1 MGFNLKLIH
10 LEINKLFGLLD
21 YEIPLDNHEITML
34 TGPNGYGKTMILK
47 IINGILANELNI
59 LCKLKFSLI
68 EIKFQGGSVSI
79 THDDKKDGLIL
90 KHLDNNLGSTTTEKL
105 KLQKDESSTEDAFYI
120 TWHGREAKPKPKPQL
135 DKPLS
140 SKVLSHIT
148 SKKDVSFIC
157 ANRLQVRSDDE
168 TVIDLCARKLKDL
181 MESAQDDS
189 AALSQKL
196 DATFPIRLFER
207 LEQQK
212 RFSPGN
218 IQARLNGI
226 QDKRRHY
233 MRYGLIQAEYD
244 LMPEKSTSLYS
255 SNEYLGVLDLYI
267 EDALGKLSPFQT
279 LHQKID
285 LFESILQE
293 KILAF
298 KKVMIDRKHGFYFE
312 SSNGDV
318 IDRNMLSSGEQNQIV
333 LLFNLIFD
341 LVSQKVI
348 LIDEPEISLHVAWQ
362 QTFLESL
369 KKIQKINEYEKV
381 IIATHSPQVI
391 SKNWEL
397 TYDLY
402 EMIKNRNESQQSS
415 EGKE

>member
-1 MGFNLKLIH
+1 MKLIH
-10 LEINKLFGLLD
+10 LKINKLFGLLD
-21 YEIPLDNHEITML
+21 YDIPLDNHEITML

-59 LCKLKFSLI
+59 FCKLKFGF
-68 EIKFQGGSVSI
+68 IKMDYQGGSVLI
-79 THDDKKDGLIL
+79 THDTKKDGLIL
-90 KHLDNNLGSTTTEKL
+90 EHQDNSSENIRKEQL
-105 KLQKDESSTEDAFYI
+105 KLQKDESSTEDMFYI
-120 TWHGREAKPKPKPQL
+120 RWTAGEAKPKQKPQT
-135 DKPLS
+135 DKPLF
-140 SKVLSHIT
+140 SKVLSQIT

-157 ANRLQVRSDDE
+157 ADRLQVKADDE
-168 TVIDLCARKLKDL
+168 TVIDLCAKKLKDL

-212 RFSPGN
+212 RFSSEN

-233 MRYGLIQAEYD
+233 MRHGLIQAEND

-267 EDALGKLSPFQT
+267 EDALGKLSPFQI

-285 LFESILQE
+285 LFESILHE

-298 KKVMIDRKHGFYFE
+298 KKVMIDRDNGFYFE
-312 SSNGDV
+312 SLNGDI

-362 QTFLESL
+362 QTFLDSL

-391 SKNWEL
+391 SKNWAL

-402 EMIKNRNESQQSS
+402 ELIKNKNESQQPS
-415 EGKE
+415 EGND

>member
-1 MGFNLKLIH
+1 MKLIH
-10 LEINKLFGLLD
+10 LKINKLFGLLD
-21 YEIPLDNHEITML
+21 YDIPLNNHEITML

-47 IINGILANELNI
+47 IINAVLANELNI
-59 LCKLKFSLI
+59 LCKLKFGLI
-68 EIKFQGGSVSI
+68 KIDFQGGSVSI
-79 THDDKKDGLIL
+79 SHDTKKDSLIL
-90 KHLDNNLGSTTTEKL
+90 EHFDSNSGNTATEKL
-105 KLQKDESSTEDAFYI
+105 KLQKDESSMEDVFYI
-120 TWHGREAKPKPKPQL
+120 RWHGGEAKPKQKPQL

-157 ANRLQVRSDDE
+157 ADRLQVKTDDE
-168 TVIDLCARKLKDL
+168 TVIDLCAKKLKDL

-196 DATFPIRLFER
+196 DATFPIRLFDR

-212 RFSPGN
+212 RFSSEN

-233 MRYGLIQAEYD
+233 MRHGLIQAESD

-293 KILAF
+293 KVLAF
-298 KKVMIDRKHGFYFE
+298 KKVMIDRDNGFYFE
-312 SSNGDV
+312 SLNGDF
-318 IDRNMLSSGEQNQIV
+318 IERNMLSSGEQNQIV

-362 QTFLESL
+362 QTFLDSL

-402 EMIKNRNESQQSS
+402 EMIKNRKESQQLS

>member
-1 MGFNLKLIH
+1 MKLIK
-10 LEINKLFGLLD
+10 LKISKLFGILD
-21 YEIPLDNHEITML
+21 YEIPLDKNEITML

-47 IINGILANELNI
+47 IINGVLANELNI
-59 LCKLKFSLI
+59 LCKLKFGF
-68 EIKFQGGSVSI
+68 IKIDYQGGSVSI
-79 THDDKKDGLIL
+79 SHDTKKDGLIL
-90 KHLDNNLGSTTTEKL
+90 NHIVGNSNSSKTEKI
-105 KLQKDESSTEDAFYI
+105 KLEKDESSTEDVYYVH
-120 TWHGREAKPKPKPQL
+120 WYGGDAKPKQKPQQ
-135 DKPLS
+135 DKPLYS
-140 SKVLSHIT
+140 EVLSHIT

-157 ANRLQVRSDDE
+157 ADRLQVKADDE
-168 TVIDLCARKLKDL
+168 TVIDLCARKLTDL
-181 MESAQDDS
+181 MESAQDES

-212 RFSPGN
+212 RFSSTN
-218 IQARLNGI
+218 IQERLNGI

-233 MRYGLIQAEYD
+233 MRHGLIQTESG

-267 EDALGKLSPFQT
+267 EDALGKLSPFQL

-298 KKVMIDRKHGFYFE
+298 KKVMIDRENGFYFE
-312 SSNGDV
+312 SLNGDY

-341 LVSQKVI
+341 LISQKTI

-362 QTFLESL
+362 QTFLSSL

-391 SKNWEL
+391 SNNWEL

-402 EMIKNRNESQQSS
+402 EIIKNESQQFSKGS
-415 EGKE
+415 E

>member
-1 MGFNLKLIH
+1 MKLIH
-10 LEINKLFGLLD
+10 LKINKLFGLLD
-21 YEIPLDNHEITML
+21 YDIPLNNHEITML

-47 IINGILANELNI
+47 IINAVLANELNI
-59 LCKLKFSLI
+59 LCKLKFGLI
-68 EIKFQGGSVSI
+68 KIDFQGGSVSI
-79 THDDKKDGLIL
+79 SHDTKKDSLIL
-90 KHLDNNLGSTTTEKL
+90 EHFDSNSGNTATEKL
-105 KLQKDESSTEDAFYI
+105 KLQKDESSMEDVFYI
-120 TWHGREAKPKPKPQL
+120 SWSGGKAKPKQKPQL

-157 ANRLQVRSDDE
+157 ADRLQVKADDE
-168 TVIDLCARKLKDL
+168 TVIDLCAKKLKDL

-196 DATFPIRLFER
+196 DATFPIRLFDR
-207 LEQQK
+207 LGQQK
-212 RFSPGN
+212 RFSSEN

-233 MRYGLIQAEYD
+233 MRYGLIQADSD

-293 KILAF
+293 KVLAF
-298 KKVMIDRKHGFYFE
+298 KKVMIDRDNGFYFE
-312 SSNGDV
+312 SLNGDF
-318 IDRNMLSSGEQNQIV
+318 IERNMLSSGEQNQIV

-362 QTFLESL
+362 QTFLDSL

-391 SKNWEL
+391 SKSWEL

-402 EMIKNRNESQQSS
+402 EMIKNRKESQQLS

>member
-1 MGFNLKLIH
+1 MKLIH

-21 YEIPLDNHEITML
+21 YKIPLDNHEITML

-47 IINGILANELNI
+47 IINGILANELNV
-59 LCKLKFSLI
+59 LCKLKFDLI
-68 EIKFQGGSVSI
+68 KIEFQGGSVSI
-79 THDDKKDGLIL
+79 THDTKKDSLIL
-90 KHLDNNLGSTTTEKL
+90 NHLDNNSGITATEKL
-105 KLQKDESSTEDAFYI
+105 KLQKDESSMEDVFYI
-120 TWHGREAKPKPKPQL
+120 SWHGREAKPKQKPQL

-157 ANRLQVRSDDE
+157 ADRLQVRADDE

-189 AALSQKL
+189 AALSQRL

-212 RFSPGN
+212 RFSSGN

-233 MRYGLIQAEYD
+233 MRYGLIQAEND

-267 EDALGKLSPFQT
+267 EDALGKLSPFQI

-298 KKVMIDRKHGFYFE
+298 KKVMIDRDNGFYFE
-312 SSNGDV
+312 SLNGDI

-341 LVSQKVI
+341 LISQKVI

-362 QTFLESL
+362 QTFLDSL

>member
-1 MGFNLKLIH
+1 MKLIH
-10 LEINKLFGLLD
+10 LKINKLFGLLD
-21 YEIPLDNHEITML
+21 YDIPLNNHEITML

-47 IINGILANELNI
+47 IINAVLANELNI
-59 LCKLKFSLI
+59 LCKLKFGLI
-68 EIKFQGGSVSI
+68 KIDFQGGSVSI
-79 THDDKKDGLIL
+79 SHDTKKDSLIL
-90 KHLDNNLGSTTTEKL
+90 EHFDSNSGNTATEKL
-105 KLQKDESSTEDAFYI
+105 KLQKDESSMEDVFYI
-120 TWHGREAKPKPKPQL
+120 SWSGGKAKPKQKPQL

-157 ANRLQVRSDDE
+157 ADRLQVKADDE
-168 TVIDLCARKLKDL
+168 TVIDLCAKKLKDL

-196 DATFPIRLFER
+196 DATFPIRLFDR

-212 RFSPGN
+212 RFSSEN

-233 MRYGLIQAEYD
+233 MRYGLIQADSD

-293 KILAF
+293 KVLAF
-298 KKVMIDRKHGFYFE
+298 KKVMIDRDNGFYFE
-312 SSNGDV
+312 SLNGDF
-318 IDRNMLSSGEQNQIV
+318 IERNMLSSGEQNQIV

-362 QTFLESL
+362 QTFLDSL

-391 SKNWEL
+391 SKSWEL

-402 EMIKNRNESQQSS
+402 EMIKNRKESQQLS

>member
-1 MGFNLKLIH
+1 LKLIH
-10 LEINKLFGLLD
+10 LKINKLFGLLD
-21 YEIPLDNHEITML
+21 YDIPLDNHEITML

-47 IINGILANELNI
+47 IINSILANELNI
-59 LCKLKFSLI
+59 LCKLKFGLI
-68 EIKFQGGSVSI
+68 KIDYQGGSVSI
-79 THDDKKDGLIL
+79 SHDTNKDGLIL
-90 KHLDNNLGSTTTEKL
+90 NHLDNNSGKTTSEKL
-105 KLQKDESSTEDAFYI
+105 KLQKNEPSMEDVYYI
-120 TWHGREAKPKPKPQL
+120 RWHEGEVKSKPKPKAQL
-135 DKPLS
+135 DKPLF

-157 ANRLQVRSDDE
+157 ADRLQVKVDDE
-168 TVIDLCARKLKDL
+168 TVIDLCARRLKYL

-212 RFSPGN
+212 RFSSEN
-218 IQARLNGI
+218 IQTRLNGI

-233 MRYGLIQAEYD
+233 MRYGLIQAEND

-267 EDALGKLSPFQT
+267 EDALGKLSPFQI

-285 LFESILQE
+285 LFESILHE

-298 KKVMIDRKHGFYFE
+298 KKVMIDRENGFYFE
-312 SSNGDV
+312 SSNGDF

-362 QTFLESL
+362 QTFLDSL

-391 SKNWEL
+391 SKNWAL

-402 EMIKNRNESQQSS
+402 EMIKNKSESQQSS
-415 EGKE
+415 KGDE

>member
-1 MGFNLKLIH
+1 MKLIH
-10 LEINKLFGLLD
+10 LKINKLFGLLD
-21 YEIPLDNHEITML
+21 YDIPLNNHEITML

-47 IINGILANELNI
+47 IINAVLANELNI
-59 LCKLKFSLI
+59 LCKLKFGLI
-68 EIKFQGGSVSI
+68 KIDFQGGSVSI
-79 THDDKKDGLIL
+79 SHDTKKDSLIL
-90 KHLDNNLGSTTTEKL
+90 EHFDSNSGNTATEKL
-105 KLQKDESSTEDAFYI
+105 KLQKDESSMEDVFYI
-120 TWHGREAKPKPKPQL
+120 SWSGGKAKPKQKPQL

-140 SKVLSHIT
+140 SKALSHIT

-157 ANRLQVRSDDE
+157 ADRLQVKADDE
-168 TVIDLCARKLKDL
+168 TVIDLCAKKLKDL

-196 DATFPIRLFER
+196 DATFPIRLFDR

-212 RFSPGN
+212 RFSSEN

-233 MRYGLIQAEYD
+233 MRYGLIQADSD

-293 KILAF
+293 KVLAF
-298 KKVMIDRKHGFYFE
+298 KKVMIDRDNGFYFE
-312 SSNGDV
+312 SLNGDF
-318 IDRNMLSSGEQNQIV
+318 IERNMLSSGEQNQIV

-362 QTFLESL
+362 QTFLDSL

-391 SKNWEL
+391 SKSWEL

-402 EMIKNRNESQQSS
+402 EMIKNRKESQQLS

>member
-1 MGFNLKLIH
+1 
-10 LEINKLFGLLD
+10 
-21 YEIPLDNHEITML
+21 ML

-47 IINGILANELNI
+47 IINGILANELNA
-59 LCKLKFSLI
+59 LCKIKFSLI
-68 EIKFQGGSVSI
+68 KVDFQGGSVSI
-79 THDDKKDGLIL
+79 THDIKKDSLIL
-90 KHLDNNLGSTTTEKL
+90 NHSDSNSVNTATEKL
-105 KLQKDESSTEDAFYI
+105 KLQKDESSTEDVFYMH
-120 TWHGREAKPKPKPQL
+120 WHLMEAKPKQKPQL
-135 DKPLS
+135 NKPLS

-148 SKKDVSFIC
+148 TKKDVSFIC
-157 ANRLQVRSDDE
+157 ADRLQVRADDE
-168 TVIDLCARKLKDL
+168 TVIDLCARKLKAL

-212 RFSPGN
+212 RFSSVN
-218 IQARLNGI
+218 IQTRLNGI

-233 MRYGLIQAEYD
+233 MRYGLIKAEYD

-298 KKVMIDRKHGFYFE
+298 KKVMIDRDTGFYFE
-312 SSNGDV
+312 SLNGDF
-318 IDRNMLSSGEQNQIV
+318 IDRNVLSSGEQNQVV

-362 QTFLESL
+362 QTFLDSL
-369 KKIQKINEYEKV
+369 KKIQKINKYEKV

-397 TYDLY
+397 TYDLF
-402 EMIKNRNESQQSS
+402 EMINNRNESQQSS

>member
-1 MGFNLKLIH
+1 
-10 LEINKLFGLLD
+10 
-21 YEIPLDNHEITML
+21 ML

-47 IINGILANELNI
+47 IINGVLANELNI
-59 LCKLKFSLI
+59 LCKLKFGLI
-68 EIKFQGGSVSI
+68 KIDFQGGSVSI
-79 THDDKKDGLIL
+79 SHGTNKDSLIL
-90 KHLDNNLGSTTTEKL
+90 EHFDSNSGNTATEKL
-105 KLQKDESSTEDAFYI
+105 KLQKDDSSMEDVFYI
-120 TWHGREAKPKPKPQL
+120 RWHGGEAKPKQKPQL

-157 ANRLQVRSDDE
+157 ADRLQVKADDE
-168 TVIDLCARKLKDL
+168 TVIDLCAKKLKDL

-196 DATFPIRLFER
+196 DATFPIRLFDR

-212 RFSPGN
+212 RFSSEN

-233 MRYGLIQAEYD
+233 MRHGLIQSESD

-293 KILAF
+293 KVLAF
-298 KKVMIDRKHGFYFE
+298 KKVMIDRDNGFYFE
-312 SSNGDV
+312 SLNGDF
-318 IDRNMLSSGEQNQIV
+318 IERNMLSSGEQNQIV

-362 QTFLESL
+362 QTFLDSL

-402 EMIKNRNESQQSS
+402 EMIKNRKESQQLS

>member
-1 MGFNLKLIH
+1 MKLIH
-10 LEINKLFGLLD
+10 LKINKLFGLLD
-21 YEIPLDNHEITML
+21 YEIPLDHNEITML

-47 IINGILANELNI
+47 IINSILANELNI
-59 LCKLKFSLI
+59 LCKLKFGS
-68 EIKFQGGSVSI
+68 IKIDYQSGSISI
-79 THDDKKDGLIL
+79 AKDTKKDTLIL
-90 KHLDNNLGSTTTEKL
+90 NHLENGSGKTTTEKL
-105 KLQKDESSTEDAFYI
+105 KLEKAEPGIEEIYYI
-120 TWHGREAKPKPKPQL
+120 RWNGGEAKPKQKAQS
-135 DKPLS
+135 DKPLV
-140 SKVLSHIT
+140 SKLLSEIT
-148 SKKDVSFIC
+148 SSEDVSFIC
-157 ANRLQVRSDDE
+157 ADRLQVKADDE

-189 AALSQKL
+189 AALSQRL
-196 DATFPIRLFER
+196 DATFPIRLFDR

-212 RFSPGN
+212 RFSSEN

-233 MRYGLIQAEYD
+233 MRYGLIQGESD

-267 EDALGKLSPFQT
+267 EDALGKLSPFQM

-285 LFESILQE
+285 LFESILHE

-298 KKVMIDRKHGFYFE
+298 KKVMIDRENGFYFE
-312 SSNGDV
+312 SSNGDS
-318 IDRNMLSSGEQNQIV
+318 IDRNMLSSGEQNQVV

-362 QTFLESL
+362 QTFLDSL
-369 KKIQKINEYEKV
+369 KKIQKINQYEKV

-391 SKNWEL
+391 SKNWDL

-402 EMIKNRNESQQSS
+402 EMIKNKDVKQQSS
-415 EGKE
+415 EGNE

>member
-1 MGFNLKLIH
+1 
-10 LEINKLFGLLD
+10 
-21 YEIPLDNHEITML
+21 ML

-47 IINGILANELNI
+47 IINGVLANELNI
-59 LCKLKFSLI
+59 LCKLKFGLI
-68 EIKFQGGSVSI
+68 KIDFQGGSVSI
-79 THDDKKDGLIL
+79 SHDTKKDSLIL
-90 KHLDNNLGSTTTEKL
+90 EHFDSNSGNTATEKL
-105 KLQKDESSTEDAFYI
+105 KLQKDESSMEDVFYI
-120 TWHGREAKPKPKPQL
+120 SWHGGEAKPKQKPQL

-157 ANRLQVRSDDE
+157 ADRLQVKADDE
-168 TVIDLCARKLKDL
+168 TVIDLCAKKLKYL

-196 DATFPIRLFER
+196 DATFPIRLFDR

-212 RFSPGN
+212 RFSSEN

-233 MRYGLIQAEYD
+233 MRHGLIQTESD

-293 KILAF
+293 KVLAF
-298 KKVMIDRKHGFYFE
+298 KKVMIDRDNGFYFE
-312 SSNGDV
+312 SLNGDF
-318 IDRNMLSSGEQNQIV
+318 IERNMLSSGEQNQIV

-362 QTFLESL
+362 QTFLDSL

-402 EMIKNRNESQQSS
+402 EMIKIRKESQQLS

>member
-1 MGFNLKLIH
+1 MKLIH
-10 LEINKLFGLLD
+10 LKVNKLFGLLD
-21 YEIPLDNHEITML
+21 YEIPLDDHEITLL

-47 IINGILANELNI
+47 IINSILTNELNI
-59 LCKLKFSLI
+59 LCKLNFGF
-68 EIKFQGGSVSI
+68 IKIDFQGGSVSI
-79 THDDKKDGLIL
+79 THDPKKDGLIL
-90 KHLDNNLGSTTTEKL
+90 NHLDNNSGNTTTEEL
-105 KLQKDESSTEDAFYI
+105 KLQKNESSIEEIFYMH
-120 TWHGREAKPKPKPQL
+120 WHEGEAKAKQKPQP

-140 SKVLSHIT
+140 SEVLSHIT
-148 SKKDVSFIC
+148 SKEDVSFIC
-157 ANRLQVRSDDE
+157 ADRLQVKTGDE

-181 MESAQDDS
+181 MESAQNES

-212 RFSPGN
+212 RFSSEN

-233 MRYGLIQAEYD
+233 MRHGLIQAEND
-244 LMPEKSTSLYS
+244 LMPEKSTSFNS

-285 LFESILQE
+285 LFESILKE
-293 KILAF
+293 KVLAF
-298 KKVMIDRKHGFYFE
+298 KKVVIDRDNGFYFE
-312 SSNGDV
+312 SLNGDV
-318 IDRNMLSSGEQNQIV
+318 IERNLLSSGEQNQIV

-362 QTFLESL
+362 QTFLDSL
-369 KKIQKINEYEKV
+369 KKIQKTNKYEKV

-402 EMIKNRNESQQSS
+402 EMIKNRNEGQQSS
-415 EGKE
+415 EGNE

>member
-1 MGFNLKLIH
+1 MKLIK
-10 LEINKLFGLLD
+10 LKISKLFGILD
-21 YEIPLDNHEITML
+21 YEIPLDKNEITML

-47 IINGILANELNI
+47 IINGVLANELNI
-59 LCKLKFSLI
+59 LCKLKFGF
-68 EIKFQGGSVSI
+68 IKIDYQGGSVSI
-79 THDDKKDGLIL
+79 SHDTKKDGLIL
-90 KHLDNNLGSTTTEKL
+90 NHIVGNSNSSKTEKI
-105 KLQKDESSTEDAFYI
+105 KLEKDESSTEDVYYVH
-120 TWHGREAKPKPKPQL
+120 WYGGDAKPKQKAQQ
-135 DKPLS
+135 DKPLYS
-140 SKVLSHIT
+140 EVLSHIT

-157 ANRLQVRSDDE
+157 ADRLQVKADDE
-168 TVIDLCARKLKDL
+168 TVIDLCARKLTDL
-181 MESAQDDS
+181 MESAQDES

-212 RFSPGN
+212 RFSSTN
-218 IQARLNGI
+218 IQERLNGI

-233 MRYGLIQAEYD
+233 MRHGLIQTESG

-267 EDALGKLSPFQT
+267 EDALGKLSPFQL

-298 KKVMIDRKHGFYFE
+298 KKVMIDRENGFYFE
-312 SSNGDV
+312 SLNGDY

-341 LVSQKVI
+341 LISQKTI

-362 QTFLESL
+362 QTFLSSL

-391 SKNWEL
+391 SNNWEL

-402 EMIKNRNESQQSS
+402 EIIKNESQQFSKGS
-415 EGKE
+415 E

>member
-1 MGFNLKLIH
+1 MKLLH

-21 YEIPLDNHEITML
+21 YEIPLNNHEITML

-59 LCKLKFSLI
+59 LCKLKFGF
-68 EIKFQGGSVSI
+68 IKINFQGGSVSI
-79 THDDKKDGLIL
+79 SHDTEKDSLIL
-90 KHLDNNLGSTTTEKL
+90 NHLENSSGNTTIEKL
-105 KLQKDESSTEDAFYI
+105 KLQKNKPSMEDVFYI
-120 TWHGREAKPKPKPQL
+120 HWHEGEAKSKQKSQP

-148 SKKDVSFIC
+148 SKEDVSFIC
-157 ANRLQVRSDDE
+157 ADRLQVKADDE
-168 TVIDLCARKLKDL
+168 TVIDLCARKLKNL

-212 RFSPGN
+212 RFSSGN
-218 IQARLNGI
+218 IQERLNGI

-233 MRYGLIQAEYD
+233 MRYGLIQAEND
-244 LMPEKSTSLYS
+244 LMPEKSTSLHS

-267 EDALGKLSPFQT
+267 EDALGKLSPFQI

-298 KKVMIDRKHGFYFE
+298 KKVMIDRDNGFFFE
-312 SSNGDV
+312 SSNGDF

-362 QTFLESL
+362 QTFLDSL
-369 KKIQKINEYEKV
+369 KKMQKINKYEKV

-402 EMIKNRNESQQSS
+402 EMIKNKNESQQSS
-415 EGKE
+415 EGNE

>member
-1 MGFNLKLIH
+1 M
-10 LEINKLFGLLD
+10 EINKLFGLLD
-21 YEIPLDNHEITML
+21 YEIPLNNHEITML

-59 LCKLKFSLI
+59 LCKLKFGF
-68 EIKFQGGSVSI
+68 IKINFQGGSVSI
-79 THDDKKDGLIL
+79 SHDTEKDSLIL
-90 KHLDNNLGSTTTEKL
+90 NHLENSSGNTTIEKL
-105 KLQKDESSTEDAFYI
+105 KLQKNKPSMEDVFYI
-120 TWHGREAKPKPKPQL
+120 HWHEGEAKSKQKSQP

-148 SKKDVSFIC
+148 SKEDVSFIC
-157 ANRLQVRSDDE
+157 ADRLQVKADDE
-168 TVIDLCARKLKDL
+168 TVIDLCARKLKNL

-212 RFSPGN
+212 RFSSGN
-218 IQARLNGI
+218 IQERLNGI

-233 MRYGLIQAEYD
+233 MRYGLIQAEND
-244 LMPEKSTSLYS
+244 LMPEKSTSLHS

-267 EDALGKLSPFQT
+267 EDALGKLSPFQI

-298 KKVMIDRKHGFYFE
+298 KKVMIDRDNGFFFE
-312 SSNGDV
+312 SSNGDF

-362 QTFLESL
+362 QTFLDSL
-369 KKIQKINEYEKV
+369 KKIQKINKYEKV

-402 EMIKNRNESQQSS
+402 EMIKNKNESQQSS
-415 EGKE
+415 EGNE

>member
-1 MGFNLKLIH
+1 MKLINLK
-10 LEINKLFGLLD
+10 INKLFGLLD
-21 YEIPLDNHEITML
+21 YDIPLNNHEITML

-47 IINGILANELNI
+47 IINGVLANELNI
-59 LCKLKFSLI
+59 LCKLKFGLI
-68 EIKFQGGSVSI
+68 KIDFQGGSVSI
-79 THDDKKDGLIL
+79 SHDTKKDSLIL
-90 KHLDNNLGSTTTEKL
+90 EHFDSNSGNTATEKL
-105 KLQKDESSTEDAFYI
+105 KLQKDESSMEDVFYI
-120 TWHGREAKPKPKPQL
+120 SWHGGEAKPKQKPQL

-157 ANRLQVRSDDE
+157 ADRLQVKADDE
-168 TVIDLCARKLKDL
+168 TVIDLCAKKLKYL

-196 DATFPIRLFER
+196 DATFPIRLFDR

-212 RFSPGN
+212 RFSSEN

-233 MRYGLIQAEYD
+233 MRHGLIQTESD

-293 KILAF
+293 KVLAF
-298 KKVMIDRKHGFYFE
+298 KKVMIDRDNGFYFE
-312 SSNGDV
+312 SLNGDF
-318 IDRNMLSSGEQNQIV
+318 IERNMLSSGEQNQIV

-362 QTFLESL
+362 QTFLDSL

-402 EMIKNRNESQQSS
+402 EMIKIRKESQQLS

>member
-1 MGFNLKLIH
+1 MKLIH
-10 LEINKLFGLLD
+10 LKINKLFGLLD
-21 YEIPLDNHEITML
+21 YEIPLDNNEITIL

-59 LCKLKFSLI
+59 LCKLKFDLI
-68 EIKFQGGSVSI
+68 KIEFQSGSVSI
-79 THDDKKDGLIL
+79 THDTKKDGLTL
-90 KHLDNNLGSTTTEKL
+90 NYLDNNSGSTTTERL
-105 KLQKDESSTEDAFYI
+105 KLEKDESSTEDVFYI
-120 TWHGREAKPKPKPQL
+120 SWHGREAKPKQKPQL
-135 DKPLS
+135 DKLLT
-140 SKVLSHIT
+140 SKVLGHIT

-157 ANRLQVRSDDE
+157 ADRLQVRADDE

-196 DATFPIRLFER
+196 DATFPIRLFDR

-212 RFSPGN
+212 RFSSGN
-218 IQARLNGI
+218 IEARLNGI

-233 MRYGLIQAEYD
+233 MRYGLIQSENN

-298 KKVMIDRKHGFYFE
+298 KQVVIDKKNGFYFE
-312 SSNGDV
+312 SLNGDF
-318 IDRNMLSSGEQNQIV
+318 IDRNMLSSGEQNQVV

-341 LVSQKVI
+341 LVLQKVI

-362 QTFLESL
+362 QTFLDSL
-369 KKIQKINEYEKV
+369 KKIQKINQYEKV

>member
-1 MGFNLKLIH
+1 MKLLH

-21 YEIPLDNHEITML
+21 YEIPLNNHEITIL

-59 LCKLKFSLI
+59 LCKLKFGF
-68 EIKFQGGSVSI
+68 IKINFQGGSVSI
-79 THDDKKDGLIL
+79 SHDTEKDSLIL
-90 KHLDNNLGSTTTEKL
+90 NHLENSSGNTTIEKL
-105 KLQKDESSTEDAFYI
+105 KLQKNKPSMEDVFYI
-120 TWHGREAKPKPKPQL
+120 HWHEGEAKSKQKSQP

-148 SKKDVSFIC
+148 SKEDVSFIC
-157 ANRLQVRSDDE
+157 ADRLQVKADDE
-168 TVIDLCARKLKDL
+168 TVIDLCARKLKNL

-212 RFSPGN
+212 RFSSGN
-218 IQARLNGI
+218 IQERLNGI

-233 MRYGLIQAEYD
+233 MRYGLIQAEND
-244 LMPEKSTSLYS
+244 LMPEKSTSLHS

-267 EDALGKLSPFQT
+267 EDALGKLSPFQI

-298 KKVMIDRKHGFYFE
+298 KKVMIDRDNGFFFE
-312 SSNGDV
+312 SSNGDF

-362 QTFLESL
+362 QTFLDSL
-369 KKIQKINEYEKV
+369 KKIQKINKYEKV

-402 EMIKNRNESQQSS
+402 EMIKNKNESQQSS
-415 EGKE
+415 EGNE

>member
-1 MGFNLKLIH
+1 
-10 LEINKLFGLLD
+10 
-21 YEIPLDNHEITML
+21 ML

-47 IINGILANELNI
+47 IINAVLANELNI
-59 LCKLKFSLI
+59 LCKLKFGLI
-68 EIKFQGGSVSI
+68 KIDFQGGSVSI
-79 THDDKKDGLIL
+79 SHDTKKDSLIL
-90 KHLDNNLGSTTTEKL
+90 EHFDSNSGNTATEKL
-105 KLQKDESSTEDAFYI
+105 KLQKDESSMEDVFYI
-120 TWHGREAKPKPKPQL
+120 SWSGGKAKPKQKPQL

-157 ANRLQVRSDDE
+157 ADRLQVKADDE
-168 TVIDLCARKLKDL
+168 TVIDLCAKKLKDL

-196 DATFPIRLFER
+196 DATFPIRLFDR

-212 RFSPGN
+212 RFSSEN

-233 MRYGLIQAEYD
+233 MRYGLIQADSD

-293 KILAF
+293 KVLAF
-298 KKVMIDRKHGFYFE
+298 KKVMIDRDNGFYFE
-312 SSNGDV
+312 SLNGDF
-318 IDRNMLSSGEQNQIV
+318 IERNMLSSGEQNQIV

-362 QTFLESL
+362 QTFLDSL

-391 SKNWEL
+391 SKSWEL

-402 EMIKNRNESQQSS
+402 EMIKNRKESQQLS

>member
-1 MGFNLKLIH
+1 M
-10 LEINKLFGLLD
+10 
-21 YEIPLDNHEITML
+21 
-34 TGPNGYGKTMILK
+34 
-47 IINGILANELNI
+47 
-59 LCKLKFSLI
+59 
-68 EIKFQGGSVSI
+68 
-79 THDDKKDGLIL
+79 
-90 KHLDNNLGSTTTEKL
+90 
-105 KLQKDESSTEDAFYI
+105 
-120 TWHGREAKPKPKPQL
+120 
-135 DKPLS
+135 
-140 SKVLSHIT
+140 
-148 SKKDVSFIC
+148 
-157 ANRLQVRSDDE
+157 
-168 TVIDLCARKLKDL
+168 DLCARKLKDL

-189 AALSQKL
+189 AALSQRL

-212 RFSPGN
+212 RFSSGN

-233 MRYGLIQAEYD
+233 MRYGLIQAEND

-298 KKVMIDRKHGFYFE
+298 KKVMIDRDKGFYFE
-312 SSNGDV
+312 SLNGDI

-362 QTFLESL
+362 QTFLDSL

>member
-1 MGFNLKLIH
+1 MKLLH

-21 YEIPLDNHEITML
+21 YEIPLNNHEITML

-59 LCKLKFSLI
+59 LCKLKFGF
-68 EIKFQGGSVSI
+68 IKINFQGGSVSI
-79 THDDKKDGLIL
+79 SHDTEKDSLIL
-90 KHLDNNLGSTTTEKL
+90 NHLENSSGNTTIEKL
-105 KLQKDESSTEDAFYI
+105 KLQKNKPSMEDVFYI
-120 TWHGREAKPKPKPQL
+120 HWHEGEAKSKQKSQP

-148 SKKDVSFIC
+148 SKEDVSFIC
-157 ANRLQVRSDDE
+157 ADRLQVKADDE
-168 TVIDLCARKLKDL
+168 TVIDLCARKLKNL

-212 RFSPGN
+212 RFSSGN
-218 IQARLNGI
+218 IQERLNGI

-233 MRYGLIQAEYD
+233 MRYGLIQAEND
-244 LMPEKSTSLYS
+244 LMPEKSTSLHS

-267 EDALGKLSPFQT
+267 EDALGKLSPFQI

-298 KKVMIDRKHGFYFE
+298 KKVMIDRDNGFFFE
-312 SSNGDV
+312 SSNGDF
-318 IDRNMLSSGEQNQIV
+318 IDRNMLSSG
-333 LLFNLIFD
+333 
-341 LVSQKVI
+341 
-348 LIDEPEISLHVAWQ
+348 
-362 QTFLESL
+362 
-369 KKIQKINEYEKV
+369 
-381 IIATHSPQVI
+381 
-391 SKNWEL
+391 
-397 TYDLY
+397 
-402 EMIKNRNESQQSS
+402 
-415 EGKE
+415 

>member
-1 MGFNLKLIH
+1 MKLIH
-10 LEINKLFGLLD
+10 FEINKLFGLLD

-59 LCKLKFSLI
+59 LCKLKFDLI
-68 EIKFQGGSVSI
+68 KIEFQGGSVSI
-79 THDDKKDGLIL
+79 THDTKKDGLIL
-90 KHLDNNLGSTTTEKL
+90 NHLDNNSGSTATEKL
-105 KLQKDESSTEDAFYI
+105 KLQKDESSTEEVFYI
-120 TWHGREAKPKPKPQL
+120 SWHGREAKPKQKPQL

-148 SKKDVSFIC
+148 SKEDVSFIC
-157 ANRLQVRSDDE
+157 ADRLQVRADDE

-189 AALSQKL
+189 AALSQRL

-212 RFSPGN
+212 RFSSGN

-233 MRYGLIQAEYD
+233 MRYGLIQAEND

-298 KKVMIDRKHGFYFE
+298 KKVMIDRDKGFYFE
-312 SSNGDV
+312 SLNGDI

-362 QTFLESL
+362 QTFLDSL